1 MFAKF
6 CSDKINLQ
14 TVFLIIP
21 LLVGFEFILGLFLV
35 VNLYVPV
42 ASIFL
47 LILTIVVIL
56 RPKLGVLWVVV
67 LVPLVNLTFL
77 GVGHSIYEPLFPV
90 FGLTVV
96 AWILTKR
103 LTHLPRLPFVVPLI
117 VLMCWSIVG
126 LLWAPDFKSGLFFS
140 MKFMFS
146 ICLVYLFLIVIDSWQ
161 YLKTILWVWWG
172 GGVVNSLLSII
183 LIKHSYNPEWD
194 SYDLD
199 RWCGV
204 FTIIPNAYAL
214 YIITAIFFTLALI
227 SITDSRFQKRLL
239 MLSLPLLLL
248 MLGLTGSRGG
258 MLAFLIGIIIS
269 TFLFMKKK
277 SFLFLAIICFFVI
290 FLSALILTGVEIPGV
305 NRLKD
310 LFSPEN
316 TTVTMRLAFWG
327 YALNLLARTWG
338 LGVGP
343 YGYNY
348 LGELEYS
355 SAFSGAHNIFL
366 SILADYGFIG
376 FVLFVIFLIQMA
388 RFIFGYAQKLKN
400 TPFWPFYVFIFSGL
414 FSVFVMTNVEDI
426 DITYRVIW
434 AYIGIGFA
442 PAFFCVYNEEKAE
455 DNAFNTSG
463 KGEQS

>member
-140 MKFMFS
+140 W
-146 ICLVYLFLIVIDSWQ
+146 CY
-161 YLKTILWVWWG
+161 TIHREEQG
-172 GGVVNSLLSII
+172 
-183 LIKHSYNPEWD
+183 
-194 SYDLD
+194 
-199 RWCGV
+199 
-204 FTIIPNAYAL
+204 
-214 YIITAIFFTLALI
+214 
-227 SITDSRFQKRLL
+227 Q
-239 MLSLPLLLL
+239 
-248 MLGLTGSRGG
+248 
-258 MLAFLIGIIIS
+258 AFLCIPYYECAAY
-269 TFLFMKKK
+269 
-277 SFLFLAIICFFVI
+277 SF
-290 FLSALILTGVEIPGV
+290 
-305 NRLKD
+305 
-310 LFSPEN
+310 
-316 TTVTMRLAFWG
+316 
-327 YALNLLARTWG
+327 
-338 LGVGP
+338 
-343 YGYNY
+343 
-348 LGELEYS
+348 
-355 SAFSGAHNIFL
+355 
-366 SILADYGFIG
+366 ADK
-376 FVLFVIFLIQMA
+376 
-388 RFIFGYAQKLKN
+388 R
-400 TPFWPFYVFIFSGL
+400 
-414 FSVFVMTNVEDI
+414 
-426 DITYRVIW
+426 
-434 AYIGIGFA
+434 
-442 PAFFCVYNEEKAE
+442 
-455 DNAFNTSG
+455 
-463 KGEQS
+463 